1 MKHQL
6 PSLKERSENY
16 TLLTDFYELTMSQT
30 YFNAGL
36 KDHIASFDLYYRR
49 VPEAGG
55 YVIAAGLE
63 SVIDYLK
70 NLYFSEEDLN
80 YLRSLNTFSEA
91 FLDYLRN
98 FKFTCDVYSVP
109 EGTPVFPN
117 EPILKVR
124 GPIIEAQIIETML
137 LLCINHQSLIATKAS
152 RVHHAARG
160 KAVLEFGARRAQ
172 GTVASILGAR
182 AAYIGGIDAS
192 SCTLAGRYYQ
202 VPLSGTMAH
211 AFVQTFEDE
220 FEAFKTYAETYPE
233 NTVLLVDTY
242 NTLQTGVPNAIRVAK
257 EVLEPKGYRLKGIRI
272 DSGDL
277 AYLSQ
282 KAREQLDQAGLFDCQ
297 IVVSNSLDEYIMS
310 NLFIQG
316 AKIDAFG
323 VGERLITSRAEP
335 VLGGVYKLVAVG
347 KDEQSLEA
355 RIKLSDNV
363 EKITNPGDKQLVRF
377 YGKEDGMALADL
389 IMLAGEA
396 LPQGEPYEI
405 FHPIHTWKRK
415 ELQNY
420 EVKSLLKPI
429 FIKGECVYQ
438 SPSLED
444 IRAYSQKEKMR
455 LWASHRRFENPETYI
470 VDLSQKLWDIKTE
483 LLHKARRK

>member
-1 MKHQL
+1 M
-6 PSLKERSENY
+6 RENL

-36 KDHIASFDLYYRR
+36 KDYVASFDLYYRR

-55 YVIAAGLE
+55 YVLAAGLD
-63 SVIDYLK
+63 SVIEYLK
-70 NLYFSEEDLN
+70 NLSFSEEDLN
-80 YLRSLNTFSEA
+80 YLRQLNTFSED
-91 FLDYLRN
+91 FLDYLKH
-98 FKFTCDVYSVP
+98 FKFTCDVYAVP

-124 GPIIEAQIIETML
+124 GPIIEAQLIETML

-152 RVHHAARG
+152 RVHHAASG

-172 GTVASILGAR
+172 GTAAALTGAR

-192 SCTLAGRYYQ
+192 SCTLAGRQYQ

-211 AFVQTFEDE
+211 AFVQTFENE
-220 FEAFKTYAETYPE
+220 YEAFKTYALTYPE
-233 NTVLLVDTY
+233 NSVLLVDTY
-242 NTLQTGVPNAIRVAK
+242 NTLQSGVPHAIRVAK
-257 EVLEPKGYRLKGIRI
+257 EVLEPLGHRLKAIRI

-282 KAREQLDQAGLFDCQ
+282 KARQMLDQAGLEDCK
-297 IVVSNSLDEYIMS
+297 IVVSNSLDEHIIS
-310 NLFIQG
+310 NLLAQG

-347 KDEQSLEA
+347 SDEQSLKA

-377 YGKEDGMALADL
+377 YSLEDGMALADL
-389 IMLAGEA
+389 IMLEGEP

-420 EVKSLLKPI
+420 RAESLLKPI
-429 FIKGECVYQ
+429 FIKGQCVYH
-438 SPSLED
+438 SPCLEE
-444 IRAYSQKEKMR
+444 IRAYAQQEKMR

-483 LLHKARRK
+483 LLYQARKK